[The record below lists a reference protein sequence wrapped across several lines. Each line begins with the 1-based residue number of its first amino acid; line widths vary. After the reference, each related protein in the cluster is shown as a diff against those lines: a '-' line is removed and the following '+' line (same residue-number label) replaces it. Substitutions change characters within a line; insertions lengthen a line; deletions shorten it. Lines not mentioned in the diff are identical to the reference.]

1 MQVTGQAVCKE
12 GEGSELCFGC
22 KHNRTGK
29 KMQTS
34 HFMAQER
41 VGGMQKAT
49 EITLLH
55 GEVTR
60 WQEGGRGRDRVR
72 QHWGVAEKNLRGKW
86 ATANRVRVKI
96 KLVGRLPRKYGS
108 RTSIYRK
115 KGFIITWCLQKNL
128 KGCTANTS
136 LNILIPSVFFPIFPY
151 FRITFAKLSP

>member
-1 MQVTGQAVCKE
+1 MQVTGQAACKE

-72 QHWGVAEKNLRGKW
+72 QHWGGAEKNLRGKW